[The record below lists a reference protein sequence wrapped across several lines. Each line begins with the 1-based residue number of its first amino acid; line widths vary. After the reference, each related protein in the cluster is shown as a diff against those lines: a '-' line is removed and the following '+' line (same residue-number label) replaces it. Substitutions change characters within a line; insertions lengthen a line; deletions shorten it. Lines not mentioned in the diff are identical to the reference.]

1 MGASPLRT
9 ASNSLKISFET
20 LSQLK
25 DYRAPSFMTIKRWMQ
40 QVGYYKLKCPKTI
53 ANDWMVIIDASI
65 QIGEKKCVLIL
76 GLRRANLPRN
86 RALTLEDLEILSLR
100 IVSTLNGNVITEML
114 HEALSLVGKITT
126 ICSDRGSEIIRGVK
140 DFQIISPETRHISDT
155 AHRVANLLESTLEK
169 SQKWKEFREQ
179 VTQTRRKMQN
189 SQYLVH
195 FRLVLERK
203 HAT

>member
-1 MGASPLRT
+1 M
-9 ASNSLKISFET
+9 
-20 LSQLK
+20 
-25 DYRAPSFMTIKRWMQ
+25 
-40 QVGYYKLKCPKTI
+40 
-53 ANDWMVIIDASI
+53 
-65 QIGEKKCVLIL
+65 LIL

-155 AHRVANLLESTLEK
+155 AYRVANLLESTLEK
-169 SQKWKEFREQ
+169 CSGSDLQFCNLKKIKQNLLKLQNCRSDLGCNKLIIFVENCFHFLPSIS
-179 VTQTRRKMQN
+179 VTNHLCFCQISDLLIFSFFNLKI
-189 SQYLVH
+189 
-195 FRLVLERK
+195 
-203 HAT
+203 